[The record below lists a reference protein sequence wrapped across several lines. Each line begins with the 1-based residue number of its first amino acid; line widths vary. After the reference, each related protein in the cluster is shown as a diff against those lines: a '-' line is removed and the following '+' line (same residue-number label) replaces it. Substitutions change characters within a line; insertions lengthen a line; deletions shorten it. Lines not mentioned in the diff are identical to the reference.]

1 MARSE
6 RVVFAFRAL
15 GEAAQAS
22 ALPEGADSV
31 APSGQD
37 LVGVGLM
44 ADVPDDA
51 IGRRVEYVVERHR
64 QFDDPEACAQMPA
77 GHRNRA
83 DRLGAQF
90 AGDLGEVARAQ
101 FAQIGGRADLIQERR
116 QRLVTIVPRARRFLL
131 RYALKKQTYTNTA
144 VRGNCGASAITA
156 REKPPASHG
165 LAQAAPG
172 MSEFRCDDVVPP
184 LLAIGGRAS
193 QICLMMLFPAAA
205 LDDPDIYAP
214 DGPYAFARLALS
226 LLISTLV
233 GAGMWAVIVVLPQAQ
248 LEFGVDRAA
257 ASLPY
262 TVMMCTL
269 AFASIALGRMTDRGG
284 IAVPMAISG
293 ASLGVGFVLA
303 GYAPNLMVF
312 SAAHLLIGV
321 GAGTGFGPMMADIS
335 HWFVKRRGL
344 AVVVVASG
352 NYLAGTVWPLLMSLT
367 MPLIGWRATYAGIGL
382 IIAATVLPL
391 ALLMRRRPSAAVID
405 EAEEATRAA
414 RADAGISPR
423 LLLVLLVLAGF
434 SCCVAMSMPQ
444 VHLVAYC
451 GDLGY
456 GVARGAEMLS
466 LMMLLGIVSRIG
478 SGIVA
483 DAIGGAPTLM
493 IGSFMQGVAL
503 MLYLYFNGLT
513 SLFVVSG
520 IFGLFQ
526 GGIVPMYA
534 VICRELLPP
543 RQAGAVIGLVVSATI
558 FGMAFGGYASGVIF
572 DLTSSYRMA
581 FLNGVLWNALNFAIV
596 AWLFWR
602 RQRRSPTG
610 RLLPAA

>member
-1 MARSE
+1 
-6 RVVFAFRAL
+6 L
-15 GEAAQAS
+15 AQAS
-22 ALPEGADSV
+22 PGA
-31 APSGQD
+31 
-37 LVGVGLM
+37 
-44 ADVPDDA
+44 
-51 IGRRVEYVVERHR
+51 REFR
-64 QFDDPEACAQMPA
+64 
-77 GHRNRA
+77 
-83 DRLGAQF
+83 
-90 AGDLGEVARAQ
+90 GDEVA
-101 FAQIGGRADLIQERR
+101 L
-116 QRLVTIVPRARRFLL
+116 
-131 RYALKKQTYTNTA
+131 
-144 VRGNCGASAITA
+144 
-156 REKPPASHG
+156 
-165 LAQAAPG
+165 
-172 MSEFRCDDVVPP
+172 P
-184 LLAIGGRAS
+184 LLAIGGGAS
-193 QICLMMLFPAAA
+193 QVRVMTLFPPVP
-205 LDDPDIYAP
+205 LKHPDRYAS

-248 LEFGVDRAA
+248 LEFGVDRSA

-269 AFASIALGRMTDRGG
+269 AFATIALGRMTDRGG

-293 ASLGVGFVLA
+293 ASLGIGFVLA
-303 GYAPNLMVF
+303 GYAPNLFVF
-312 SAAHLLIGV
+312 SAAHVLIGV

-344 AVVVVASG
+344 AVVIVASG

-391 ALLMRRRPSAAVID
+391 ASLMRRRPSAAAFD
-405 EAEEATRAA
+405 DAEEATRAA
-414 RADAGISPR
+414 RADVGISPR

-483 DAIGGAPTLM
+483 DAIGGAATLM

-558 FGMAFGGYASGVIF
+558 FGMAFGGWFSGVIF
-572 DLTSSYRMA
+572 DLTSSYRTA
-581 FLNGVLWNALNFAIV
+581 FLNGILWNAFNFAIV

-602 RQRRSPTG
+602 RHRRSPTG
-610 RLLPAA
+610 QLLPA